1 MGELH
6 NRSHCTISKTEWDAL
21 ARGAA
26 TMVLTEE
33 ETYDYFDHNDPYPYV
48 FPKDACK
55 ICGWSEPTF
64 RKYARKYL
72 MPEIYGELPSDFF
85 DEEHKGENKAVN
97 AKKLPRLEV

>member
-6 NRSHCTISKTEWDAL
+6 NRSHCTVSKTEWDAL

-26 TMVLTEE
+26 TMVLKEE
-33 ETYDYFDHNDPYPYV
+33 ETYEYFDHNDPYPYV

-85 DEEHKGENKAVN
+85 DEEHIGENKAVN
-97 AKKLPRLEV
+97 AKKLPRLKI

>member
-1 MGELH
+1 MGKNYH
-6 NRSHCTISKTEWDAL
+6 SHCTVSKTEWDAL

-85 DEEHKGENKAVN
+85 DEEHIGESKAVN
-97 AKKLPRLEV
+97 AKKLPRLKI